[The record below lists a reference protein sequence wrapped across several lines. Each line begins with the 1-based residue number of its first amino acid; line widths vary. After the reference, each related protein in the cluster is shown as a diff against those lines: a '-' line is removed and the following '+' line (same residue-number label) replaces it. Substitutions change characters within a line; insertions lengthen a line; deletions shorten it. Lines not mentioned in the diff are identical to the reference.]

1 MQTLSTDTCPTCK
14 TPRSSD
20 KINYYDGELRLF
32 QSAAKAQCPRCS
44 FVLRCVVWAS
54 ANDILELSDV
64 QKIRVWAGGSLS
76 VYLRRR
82 YVMLEVFTLESRWIV
97 SLATV
102 SIWSHDPLLQSPRL
116 A

>member
-1 MQTLSTDTCPTCK
+1 MRTRPADTCPNCA

-20 KINYYDGELRLF
+20 KINYYDGDLEAF
-32 QSAAKAQCPRCS
+32 QFAAEAHCPRCT

-54 ANDILELSDV
+54 SNDILDLSDV

-82 YVMLEVFTLESRWIV
+82 YVMLEVFTLRGRSTDCPPYRAC
-97 SLATV
+97 S
-102 SIWSHDPLLQSPRL
+102 
-116 A
+116 